1 MSKLIIDNQII
12 DTPLLT
18 ILKKVRETCHN
29 EYLKDMKVRGDNIR
43 ITCPFHK
50 QGKENDPSCDV
61 YQGDAENLE
70 YGYYKCFTCGEQGSL
85 PKLVAHC
92 LNKSINYAKDWLIE
106 NFSNSIITYKK
117 ILPEITLKK
126 ETKKYLDENILDTFQ
141 NYHPY
146 MEKRK
151 LTKKIVDMFK
161 VKYDKDTKCL
171 VFPVWDE
178 NNNLVM
184 LTRRSVE
191 SKKFIIPPD
200 TEKPVYLL
208 NYINR
213 LGIKDVAVT
222 ESQINALTLW
232 SIGIQAIA
240 LFGTGSKKQ
249 YEILNKSGIRTYYL
263 FFDGDEAGDK
273 GRTRFLKNI
282 RNDVI
287 VSTAILPRGKDVN
300 DLSEEE
306 VLNLNY
312 Y

>member
-1 MSKLIIDNQII
+1 MSRLVIDNQII
-12 DTPLLT
+12 DSPLLT
-18 ILKKVRETCHN
+18 ILKKVRETSHN

-50 QGKENDPSCDV
+50 NGNENNPSCDV
-61 YQGDAENLE
+61 YQGDDEKLE
-70 YGYYKCFTCGEQGSL
+70 YGYYKCFTCGEQGPL
-85 PKLVAHC
+85 YNLIAHC

-106 NFSNSIITYKK
+106 NFSNSITTYKK
-117 ILPEITLKK
+117 VLPEIILKK

-151 LTKKIVDMFK
+151 LTKKIIDMFK
-161 VKYDKDTKCL
+161 IKYDKDTKCL

-191 SKKFIIPPD
+191 NKRFIIPPD
-200 TEKPVYLL
+200 AEKPIYLL

-232 SIGIQAIA
+232 SIGIPAIA

-300 DLSEEE
+300 DLSEQE
-306 VLNLNY
+306 VLNLKY

>member
-1 MSKLIIDNQII
+1 MI
-12 DTPLLT
+12 LL
-18 ILKKVRETCHN
+18 N
-29 EYLKDMKVRGDNIR
+29 
-43 ITCPFHK
+43 
-50 QGKENDPSCDV
+50 
-61 YQGDAENLE
+61 
-70 YGYYKCFTCGEQGSL
+70 
-85 PKLVAHC
+85 
-92 LNKSINYAKDWLIE
+92 
-106 NFSNSIITYKK
+106 
-117 ILPEITLKK
+117 
-126 ETKKYLDENILDTFQ
+126 
-141 NYHPY
+141 
-146 MEKRK
+146 
-151 LTKKIVDMFK
+151 
-161 VKYDKDTKCL
+161 KDTKCL

-232 SIGIQAIA
+232 SIGIPAIA

-273 GRTRFLKNI
+273 GRARLRKNVKGKMI
-282 RNDVI
+282 IDLEI
-287 VSTAILPRGKDVN
+287 PEDKDVN
-300 DLSEEE
+300 DLTKEEFLE
-306 VLNLNY
+306 LIKNS
-312 Y
+312 